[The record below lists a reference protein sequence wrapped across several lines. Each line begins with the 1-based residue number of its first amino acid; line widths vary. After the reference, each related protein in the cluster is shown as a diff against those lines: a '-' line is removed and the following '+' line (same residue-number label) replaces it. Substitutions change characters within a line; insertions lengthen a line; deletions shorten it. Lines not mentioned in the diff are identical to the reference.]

1 MLNKTIIVFIYV
13 FVLNIFLLKAQPQ
26 TISLCGAISV
36 NKKYWVESVLGYNN
50 VWSIDPYVDYQL
62 QQDNTI
68 VVQWTDP
75 GVYTIVAQYFNENCS
90 SKGEIQVQV
99 EECPDVNI
107 YIPSAFSPN
116 DDNINDVFLV
126 KGIGIIDYNLA
137 IFNRWGEEIFMST
150 NIFNG
155 WDGTYNQLPCQEDI
169 YVYVIR
175 YQGKIGPKRQIYGK
189 ISLIK

>member
-26 TISLCGAISV
+26 TISLCGAIPV
-36 NKKYWVESVLGYNN
+36 NKKYWVESVSGYNN

-68 VVQWTDP
+68 VVQWNDP

-126 KGIGIIDYNLA
+126 KGIGIIDYNLV

-155 WDGTYNQLPCQEDI
+155 WDGTYNQFPCQEDI
-169 YVYVIR
+169 YVYIIK
-175 YQGKIGPKRQIYGK
+175 YQGKIADFFHQELSI
-189 ISLIK
+189 I